1 MGGLNLDNTK
11 LWIII
16 VAQFLLFAAIL
27 GTMNKCSSDKID
39 ILETNILGYRDS
51 LKHTELKNGELLAS
65 KQSLILTS
73 EAMRKELN
81 YSKSQIKELEKKL
94 DSKIAII
101 SKLNSQLDLK
111 DTVYMKG
118 DTVYMDNE
126 ITHKKFSW
134 EDKWTRIGA
143 EIYGKTISDS
153 ELSIYNLKIK
163 VPLEFGITD
172 AYKVWA
178 KSSNPNVV
186 IEDISSATIYGS
198 NVYPKKKR
206 FHHGLSLGFGINYG
220 ILNRKFD
227 FGPSL
232 IYGFTISF

>member
-16 VAQFLLFAAIL
+16 VAQFLLFAVIL
-27 GTMNKCSSDKID
+27 GTMTKCSSDKID

-73 EAMRKELN
+73 EAMREELN
-81 YSKSQIKELEKKL
+81 YSKSQIKELEKQL

-134 EDKWTRIGA
+134 EDEWTRIGA
-143 EIYGKTISDS
+143 EIHGKTISDS
-153 ELSIYNLKIK
+153 ELSIYDLKIK
-163 VPLEFGITD
+163 VPLEFGVTD
-172 AYKVWA
+172 DYKIWA
-178 KSSNPNVV
+178 KSSNPNVY

-198 NVYPKKKR
+198 SVYPKKKR
-206 FHHGLSLGFGINYG
+206 FHHGIQLGFGINYG
-220 ILNRKFD
+220 IIHGKFD
-227 FGPSL
+227 IGPSL
-232 IYGFTISF
+232 AYGLTFSF